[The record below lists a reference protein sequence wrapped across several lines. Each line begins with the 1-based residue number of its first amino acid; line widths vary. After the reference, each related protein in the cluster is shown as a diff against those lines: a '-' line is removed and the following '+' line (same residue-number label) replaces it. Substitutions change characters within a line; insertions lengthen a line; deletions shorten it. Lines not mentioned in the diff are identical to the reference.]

1 MASGLGVADQAPPSP
16 LLASIFQDHA
26 VLQRDR
32 PIAVWGRAA
41 AGETVSV
48 SLDGQQASARADA
61 SGRWSAELPAMGAG
75 GPFTLE
81 ARAASGAAQT
91 LSDILVGD
99 VWLCS
104 GQSNM
109 ELTVSR
115 SRNGEWAAARSADDR
130 LRLLTVPHADRLAP
144 AADLPAGALWRLA
157 APETVR
163 TFSAACYFAGR
174 ELRDTVKVPMGLVV
188 AAWGGSAAEAW
199 TAEAGLRSAGGF
211 DDRLDLLRLSRGGR
225 DGRPP
230 AHGPHV
236 GGLVAHARRGR
247 HRALAARARPH
258 GRVGRRARAHEELE
272 DVGRAA
278 RSPGTTAW
286 CGSDAPSR

>member
-1 MASGLGVADQAPPSP
+1 MARRASLTCGVAAVLASAVVASGLGAADQAPPSP

-61 SGRWSAELPAMGAG
+61 SGRWSAELPARGAG

-115 SRNGEWAAARSADDR
+115 SRSGEWAAARSADDR

-157 APETVR
+157 APESVR
-163 TFSAACYFAGR
+163 SFSAACYFAGR
-174 ELRDTVKVPMGLVV
+174 ELQDTVKVPIGLVV

-211 DDRLDLLRLSRGGR
+211 DDRLDLLRLSRR
-225 DGRPP
+225 TRRPP
-230 AHGPHV
+230 TSAWADCGRTGGARTPGPAPSP
-236 GGLVAHARRGR
+236 GSPSPP
-247 HRALAARARPH
+247 ARASGPTCP
-258 GRVGRRARAHEELE
+258 
-272 DVGRAA
+272 
-278 RSPGTTAW
+278 SP
-286 CGSDAPSR
+286 